1 MWWWEREHRQAVC
14 RVCSFQDQEDPQT
27 PIPLAPYAQHA
38 VEAGLDSAHLADLL
52 PSVWADFIR
61 NADMSD
67 VRPLGTR
74 SIEVVRSKYSL
85 QP

>member
-1 MWWWEREHRQAVC
+1 MCRLLTEGAHQATTLCLSAFRYQHVLP
-14 RVCSFQDQEDPQT
+14 SLNHP
-27 PIPLAPYAQHA
+27 QHA
-38 VEAGLDSAHLADLL
+38 IEAGLDSAHLADLL
-52 PSVWADFIR
+52 PGVWADFIR

-74 SIEVVRSKYSL
+74 SIEVVRSKYSM